1 MHAELVATY
10 RLQLHAGFDLDAAA
24 AVVPYLAD
32 LGISHVYLS
41 PLLESARGS
50 THGYDVCDPSKVS
63 AVLGG
68 EEALGRLFDELR
80 TYQMGAVIDIVPN
93 HMAAT
98 PDNPWWWDVLKHGE
112 SSAFAASL
120 DIDWSPPDPELLGKV
135 LLPVLGDHLGAVLA
149 RGEISWVE
157 GADEPQLA
165 YFDQRFPVN
174 FVGLKIHQSGGA
186 LAEVLDAQ
194 HYRLAFWRTGA
205 EEINYRRFF
214 DIATLVSVRVERP
227 EVFAAGHAKLLELVA
242 RGPVDGLRID
252 HPDGL
257 RDPRGYF
264 LRLRQRAPNLW
275 LIVEKILAPGER
287 LRADWPV
294 DGTTGYDFLQRV
306 GGLFIDGEGEKAI
319 SDFYADFTGHA
330 EPFGALVRGKKR
342 SVLELGFDGDLRRLV
357 ETMYAVCRHPD
368 VRLDYSRRQLREAL
382 AEVVASF
389 PVYRTYVHPPRREV
403 SDEDCDAVKQAIA
416 SARRRSVPVDA
427 CLMDFLEQL
436 LTGMGAVGEL
446 GQEFV
451 ARFQQLTS
459 PVMAKGVED
468 TTFYTYD
475 RLLALNEVGCDPARF
490 GVSPA
495 GFHEASTHAQRDWP
509 CAMLALSTH
518 DTKRSEDVR
527 ARISL
532 LSEMPDAWAEEVRRW
547 AEHNAPAWRGR
558 VPDRNVEH
566 LLYQTLVGAWP
577 ITPGRVAGYMRKA
590 CRESKTFTSW
600 VSPDPEYE
608 QRIEEFVAGVL
619 GDGAFVGML
628 ERFVAPLIRP
638 GRINSLSQTL
648 LKLTSPGIPDTY
660 QGCELWDNSLV
671 DPDNRRP
678 VDFPLRRALLADIAN
693 LDAFQVMAR
702 EDEGLPKLHVMGV
715 ALALRRRLPAAFR
728 PGEAG
733 TYAPLPVSGG
743 RLRHVLAFGRGE
755 RVAVVAQRLTLRLAG
770 AWEDTAVELGEG
782 AWVNLLDGTRHG
794 GSVTLAELLHPLPV
808 ALLERTD

>member
-24 AVVPYLAD
+24 AVVPYLAE
-32 LGISHVYLS
+32 LGTSHVYLS
-41 PLLESARGS
+41 PLLEPAPGS
-50 THGYDVCDPSKVS
+50 SHGYDVCDPTRVS
-63 AVLGG
+63 AALGG
-68 EEALGRLFDELR
+68 EEALDRLFDQLR
-80 TYQMGAVIDIVPN
+80 TYQMGAVVDIVPN
-93 HMAAT
+93 HMSASQ
-98 PDNPWWWDVLKHGE
+98 DNPWWWDVLKHGE
-112 SSAFAASL
+112 SSRFAASL
-120 DIDWSPPDPELLGKV
+120 DIDWSPPDPELHGKV
-135 LLPVLGDHLGAVLA
+135 LLPVLGDHLGAVLV
-149 RGEISWVE
+149 RGEITWLE
-157 GADEPQLA
+157 RAGEPQLA

-174 FVGLKIHQSGGA
+174 SKGVETYHAGGA
-186 LAEVLDAQ
+186 IAEVLDAQ
-194 HYRLAFWRTGA
+194 HFRLAFWRAGA

-227 EVFAAGHAKLLELVA
+227 EVFAAVHAKLLELVA

-264 LRLRQRAPNLW
+264 LRLRESAPDLW
-275 LIVEKILAPGER
+275 LVVEKILVPGER

-294 DGTTGYDFLQRV
+294 DGTTGYDFLQRA
-306 GGLFIDGEGEKAI
+306 GGLCIDGEGEKSI

-342 SVLELGFDGDLRRLV
+342 SVLELGFDGDLRRLG
-357 ETMYAVCRHPD
+357 ETLHAACRHPD
-368 VRLDYSRRQLREAL
+368 VRLDFSRRQLREAL

-389 PVYRTYVHPPRREV
+389 PVYRTYVHPPRGEV
-403 SDEDCDAVKQAIA
+403 SDEDRDAVRQAIA

-427 CLMDFLEQL
+427 CLVDFLEQL
-436 LTGMGAVGEL
+436 LTGMRDLGEL
-446 GQEFV
+446 GDEFV

-495 GFHEASTHAQRDWP
+495 VFHEASTHAQRDWP
-509 CAMLALSTH
+509 CGMLALSTH

-532 LSEMPDAWAEEVRRW
+532 LSEMPDAWAEEVHRW
-547 AEHNAPAWRGR
+547 AEHNAPAWLGR

-577 ITPGRVAGYMRKA
+577 IATERVAGYMLKA

-600 VSPDPEYE
+600 TDPDPEYE
-608 QRIEEFVAGVL
+608 ERIGDFVANVL
-619 GDGAFVGML
+619 GDPGFVDML
-628 ERFVAPLIRP
+628 DGFIAPLIAP
-638 GRINSLSQTL
+638 GRINSLTQTL
-648 LKLTSPGIPDTY
+648 LKLTTPGIPDTY

-678 VDFPLRRALLADIAN
+678 VDYALRRALLASIAAM
-693 LDAFQVMAR
+693 DAARIMAR
-702 EDEGLPKLHVMGV
+702 ADEGLPKLHLMRV
-715 ALALRRRLPAAFR
+715 ALGLRRRIPAAFQ

-733 TYAPLPVSGG
+733 AYCPLSVSGG
-743 RLRHVLAFGRGE
+743 RLRHVLAFRRGE
-755 RVAVVAQRLTLRLAG
+755 RVAAVAPRLTLRLAG
-770 AWEDTAVELGEG
+770 DWEDTAVELGEG
-782 AWVNLLDGTRHG
+782 RWTNLLDGTRHG
-794 GSVTLAELLHPLPV
+794 GAVSLATLLDPVPV
-808 ALLERTD
+808 ALLERID